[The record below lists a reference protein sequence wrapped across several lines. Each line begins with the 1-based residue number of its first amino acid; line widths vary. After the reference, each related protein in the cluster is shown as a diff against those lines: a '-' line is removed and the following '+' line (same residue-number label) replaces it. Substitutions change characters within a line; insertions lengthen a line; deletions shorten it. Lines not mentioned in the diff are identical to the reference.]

1 MDASS
6 KIGILKALEVECYS
20 ICYYVLQQETLATQA
35 SKETMQ
41 ELWSSES
48 FYLQDADHRLK
59 ALKQLALAS
68 DCPSCKEVI
77 GYLKRKNTPYELF
90 DVSFSKQY
98 FKEMMRLGGF
108 ATPFIVMDELRLYYF
123 DPRVLDRFLEEQHR

>member
-59 ALKQLALAS
+59 ALKQLALRRSMGIYRTHLA
-68 DCPSCKEVI
+68 ERI
-77 GYLKRKNTPYELF
+77 
-90 DVSFSKQY
+90 Q
-98 FKEMMRLGGF
+98 
-108 ATPFIVMDELRLYYF
+108 
-123 DPRVLDRFLEEQHR
+123 VLVAN